1 MRGKHIVILSLVLG
15 LVIFMSACGEKSR
28 EQISDQLTKQV
39 NQLENYHAKAEM
51 TMNTGQEEQVYL
63 IDVLFQ
69 KDHYHR
75 IHLQNKADEFES
87 QTILKN
93 DDGVFVITPGQPK
106 AFKFQSDWPE
116 NSSQAYLYHS
126 LVNDLLKDGESS
138 FEVTDDYYVYRVQAN
153 YQNSYQLP
161 EQEIFFNKKTLTP
174 ALVNIMDQEGDLIVQ
189 VSFLQ
194 FELDLEIDMKEFIV
208 EEHVTESM
216 ASAEAGTEDIEFDV
230 LYPLNTLGAELV
242 EQKEVYLD
250 GGKRIIMVFSGEK
263 NFTLIQEKKL
273 AEKMFTDLYE
283 VKGELVHLGLSV
295 AGISDSSIEWSMGG
309 VDYYL
314 ASEELTDEELIEIA
328 MSVQGR
334 GIK

>member
-1 MRGKHIVILSLVLG
+1 
-15 LVIFMSACGEKSR
+15 MSACGEKSK
-28 EQISDQLTKQV
+28 EQVTDKLSKQV
-39 NQLENYHAKAEM
+39 SQLENYQAKAEM

-69 KDHYHR
+69 ADYYYR
-75 IHLQNKADEFES
+75 IHLQNKSDEFES

-126 LVNDLLKDGESS
+126 LVNDLLKDPEAS
-138 FEVTDDYYVYRVQAN
+138 FEAREDYYVYRVEAN

-161 EQEIFFNKKTLTP
+161 EQEIFFHKKTLKP
-174 ALVNIMDQEGDLIVQ
+174 ALVNVYDQDGETIVQ
-189 VSFLQ
+189 VKFVE
-194 FELDLEIDMKEFIV
+194 FDVDIEINMEEFIV

-216 ASAEAGTEDIEFDV
+216 ASADLEDESLEFEV

-242 EQKEVYLD
+242 DQKEVYLD
-250 GGKRIIMVFSGEK
+250 DRKRIIMVFAGEK
-263 NFTLIQEKKL
+263 NFTLIQEKKIP
-273 AEKMFTDLYE
+273 KQMFTELYE
-283 VKGELVHLGLSV
+283 VKGELVHLGISV
-295 AGISDSSIEWSMGG
+295 AGVSDSSIEWSMGG

-334 GIK
+334 EIK